1 MSKHRWIQSA
11 VRSIK
16 KRGTT
21 GKCTP
26 ISKAGCSGHA
36 RALAL
41 TFKKMARNRK
51 KEHGGEIE
59 KYPFGGAISKGITGI
74 AKSLGASD
82 KNAQLWGS
90 GISTLTGFIPG
101 MQDNLLQGADLI
113 RDIGS
118 ATGQQGLE
126 QFGQVTRPVTNLAG
140 MFTGDTGNIFG
151 KFAGKSVMKHGGMAQ
166 YSPYHNL
173 SQKDYNKE
181 VINVERN
188 ELEVKGGKVITDYS
202 KKPNHPKNES
212 KMDLYGNTLATPGN
226 IIVPKKQ
233 RDSYLEGDKIT
244 RSTIE
249 SQLKR
254 DQLKRNNE
262 ELAYY
267 RHGGKVD
274 NKTKEEKRKE
284 QIENAI
290 LKANEDFALHYPSAN
305 IDFFDGQGN
314 LKDDKKIQKLI
325 ARSTKKDFRELK
337 RRIRTYNRQQSN
349 IENLQGILSETA
361 EGQPVEQRYRPDFG
375 FKKGGK
381 VKRYQYGEEI
391 APAYDSEFMYE
402 GQQLQR
408 ALEESQKGQSYSP
421 YNDQNYIPGVSNT
434 SKTNLFGDDYI
445 TSPGGGYSTPKT
457 GLGKNGFN
465 FSSLLPYAAPAY
477 NIGMGLLGKIPEV
490 EAIQNPEEA
499 RIKQLMGDRKIDLA
513 TVFSG
518 IDTSEAFARKNL
530 RNISGGSQAAQLEGL
545 GAIQRTSADARAK
558 ARLESQGMNL
568 GYRGE
573 EAQTLGTLGQQNVAA
588 RERQRQLQLAMEANQ
603 AQYLPAGIGQIS
615 GIAQQQGRD
624 KLLSG
629 SLEKRQ
635 AQSQE
640 AADREYYLRLLGL

>member
-113 RDIGS
+113 GDIGT
-118 ATGQQGLE
+118 ATGQKELMQAGQFLRPASNIAGL
-126 QFGQVTRPVTNLAG
+126 FS
-140 MFTGDTGNIFG
+140 GDIFG
-151 KFAGKSVMKHGGMAQ
+151 KTSIKKHGGNVAFA
-166 YSPYHNL
+166 SYHNL
-173 SQKDYNKE
+173 SQDAYNKK
-181 VINVERN
+181 VINVEGSSGNRGG
-188 ELEVKGGKVITDYS
+188 ELEVSGGKVITDYS
-202 KKPNHPKNES
+202 KRPPHPEDETET
-212 KMDLYGNTLATPGN
+212 DLYGNVLATPGN
-226 IIVPKKQ
+226 IIIPKKQ

-249 SQLKR
+249 TQLRR
-254 DQLKRNNE
+254 DQLKRNSE

-290 LKANEDFALHYPSAN
+290 LKSDEDFTLPYPSAD
-305 IDFFDGQGN
+305 IDFFDKKGN
-314 LKDDKKIQKLI
+314 LKNDKKIQKLI

-349 IENLQGILSETA
+349 IENLQGILSETGG
-361 EGQPVEQRYRPDFG
+361 GQLPEQRYRPDFG
-375 FKKGGK
+375 FKRGGK
-381 VKRYQYGEEI
+381 IKRYDKNSIVDELGYSYPGKTTQPFGSQPSFYQ
-391 APAYDSEFMYE
+391 PSTFNT
-402 GQQLQR
+402 GQQNNPYYDASYFSGLSS
-408 ALEESQKGQSYSP
+408 SQSGQG
-421 YNDQNYIPGVSNT
+421 DQQGGV
-434 SKTNLFGDDYI
+434 
-445 TSPGGGYSTPKT
+445 
-457 GLGKNGFN
+457 N

-477 NIGMGLLGKIPEV
+477 NIGMGLLGQTPEV
-490 EAIQNPEEA
+490 EAFQNPEET
-499 RIKQLMGDRKIDLA
+499 RIKKLMGDRKIDLA
-513 TVFSG
+513 PVFSG

-530 RNISGGSQAAQLEGL
+530 RNISGGLQAAQLEGL

-558 ARLESQGMNL
+558 ARLEAQGMNL

-573 EAQTLGTLGQQNVAA
+573 EAQTLGSLGQQNVAA
-588 RERQRQLQLAMEANQ
+588 RERQRQLQLSMEANQ
-603 AQYLPAGIGQIS
+603 AQYLPAGIGQLGQI
-615 GIAQQQGRD
+615 GRD
-624 KLLSG
+624 IDLLKV
-629 SLEKRQ
+629 LKQ
-635 AQSQE
+635 
-640 AADREYYLRLLGL
+640 LGYTGK

>member
-1 MSKHRWIQSA
+1 MSKHRWLQKAINPQH
-11 VRSIK
+11 K
-16 KRGTT
+16 GF
-21 GKCTP
+21 CTP
-26 ISKAGCSGHA
+26 ISKKSCTP
-36 RALAL
+36 RRKALARTL
-41 TFKKMARNRK
+41 KKMARNRK

-59 KYPFGGAISKGITGI
+59 KFPLGGLINKGVTGI

-226 IIVPKKQ
+226 IIVPKDK
-233 RDSYLEGDKIT
+233 RDSYLEGDKLT

-290 LKANEDFALHYPSAN
+290 LKANEDFALPYPSAN

-314 LKDDKKIQKLI
+314 LKDDKKIQKLM

-349 IENLQGILSETA
+349 IENLQGILSET
-361 EGQPVEQRYRPDFG
+361 V
-375 FKKGGK
+375 
-381 VKRYQYGEEI
+381 
-391 APAYDSEFMYE
+391 
-402 GQQLQR
+402 
-408 ALEESQKGQSYSP
+408 
-421 YNDQNYIPGVSNT
+421 
-434 SKTNLFGDDYI
+434 
-445 TSPGGGYSTPKT
+445 
-457 GLGKNGFN
+457 
-465 FSSLLPYAAPAY
+465 
-477 NIGMGLLGKIPEV
+477 
-490 EAIQNPEEA
+490 
-499 RIKQLMGDRKIDLA
+499 
-513 TVFSG
+513 
-518 IDTSEAFARKNL
+518 
-530 RNISGGSQAAQLEGL
+530 
-545 GAIQRTSADARAK
+545 
-558 ARLESQGMNL
+558 
-568 GYRGE
+568 
-573 EAQTLGTLGQQNVAA
+573 
-588 RERQRQLQLAMEANQ
+588 
-603 AQYLPAGIGQIS
+603 
-615 GIAQQQGRD
+615 
-624 KLLSG
+624 
-629 SLEKRQ
+629 
-635 AQSQE
+635 
-640 AADREYYLRLLGL
+640 